1 MYYIIGQK
9 YSVRWYWKIT
19 EGGVTKLY
27 IKTNSDYLK
36 SPFVEVYNNALNNW
50 NNAWSLN
57 SSSSFA
63 RSLNLKI
70 HTYSHV
76 KFENTSFNS
85 AKLFFATPTKEW
97 WNATVGNNGDMAG
110 LAFITN
116 TDGIQITESN
126 VIGINNRNIGAG
138 SIFVSPYITASR
150 SEFERT
156 YILMHEMG
164 HIIGLGHISYD
175 DLLNPYP
182 PNTVPGR
189 SVMTYDYLAQF
200 PTLHDI
206 YDVEIMYG
214 FSCRNWK

>member
-1 MYYIIGQK
+1 
-9 YSVRWYWKIT
+9 
-19 EGGVTKLY
+19 
-27 IKTNSDYLK
+27 
-36 SPFVEVYNNALNNW
+36 
-50 NNAWSLN
+50 
-57 SSSSFA
+57 
-63 RSLNLKI
+63 
-70 HTYSHV
+70 
-76 KFENTSFNS
+76 
-85 AKLFFATPTKEW
+85 
-97 WNATVGNNGDMAG
+97 MAG
-110 LAFITN
+110 FAFITN

-138 SIFVSPYITASR
+138 SIFVSPYITAST